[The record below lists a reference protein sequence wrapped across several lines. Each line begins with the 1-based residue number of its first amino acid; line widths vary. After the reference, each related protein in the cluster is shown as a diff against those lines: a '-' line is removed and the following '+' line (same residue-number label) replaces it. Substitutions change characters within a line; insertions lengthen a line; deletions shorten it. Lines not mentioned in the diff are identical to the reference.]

1 MDQST
6 EILWGENNSSVIF
19 RYDHYVVFFV
29 QEIAVFLRINMWNL
43 LINPGFYLDF
53 ISILYLIYLSDL
65 LIPINPPWNRT
76 QKQGYGTTNFLKS
89 SFIG

>member
-6 EILWGENNSSVIF
+6 EILWGENNSSLLFLDMIIVLS
-19 RYDHYVVFFV
+19 FFV

-53 ISILYLIYLSDL
+53 ISILYFFHLSDL
-65 LIPINPPWNRT
+65 LMPIIPHWNRT
-76 QKQGYGTTNFLKS
+76 QNKVTAQPIF
-89 SFIG
+89 